1 MTQPLNIN
9 IVYIYIQMYQ
19 NIINP
24 VNGKSVS
31 VNSIKGKEIIRHYI
45 THLQGGSRLNKL
57 QKDLKKLDKKRA
69 KIIKEMIQITSG
81 GADGEVV
88 ADVDVI
94 IDLSGAVVAIEP
106 PRLVRIGGPLLDVVD
121 VPEESPRSVTDHPTF
136 QYE

>member
-1 MTQPLNIN
+1 
-9 IVYIYIQMYQ
+9 MYQ

-81 GADGEVV
+81 GADGGVV

-121 VPEESPRSVTDHPTF
+121 VPEESPRSVTEHPTF
-136 QYE
+136 DDEQ

>member
-1 MTQPLNIN
+1 
-9 IVYIYIQMYQ
+9 MYQ

-81 GADGEVV
+81 GADGGVV
-88 ADVDVI
+88 ADADVI
-94 IDLSGAVVAIEP
+94 NDLSGAVVAIEP

>member
-1 MTQPLNIN
+1 
-9 IVYIYIQMYQ
+9 MYQ

-31 VNSIKGKEIIRHYI
+31 ANSRKGKEIIRHYI
-45 THLQGGSRLNKL
+45 THLQGGSRLNQL

-81 GADGEVV
+81 GADGGVV

-136 QYE
+136 HYE

>member
-1 MTQPLNIN
+1 
-9 IVYIYIQMYQ
+9 MYQ

-31 VNSIKGKEIIRHYI
+31 VNSRNGKEIIRHYI
-45 THLQGGSRLNKL
+45 THLQGGSRLNQL

-88 ADVDVI
+88 ADAAVEE
-94 IDLSGAVVAIEP
+94 GAAVVAIEP

-121 VPEESPRSVTDHPTF
+121 VPEESPRSVTEHPTF
-136 QYE
+136 DDEQ

>member
-1 MTQPLNIN
+1 
-9 IVYIYIQMYQ
+9 MYQ

-31 VNSIKGKEIIRHYI
+31 VNSRKGKKIIRHYI

-69 KIIKEMIQITSG
+69 KIIKEMIQITTG

-88 ADVDVI
+88 ADVD
-94 IDLSGAVVAIEP
+94 LSGAVVAIQP

-121 VPEESPRSVTDHPTF
+121 VPEESPRSVTSHPAF
-136 QYE
+136 GDE

>member
-1 MTQPLNIN
+1 
-9 IVYIYIQMYQ
+9 MYQ

>member
-1 MTQPLNIN
+1 
-9 IVYIYIQMYQ
+9 MYQ

-81 GADGEVV
+81 GADGGVV

-106 PRLVRIGGPLLDVVD
+106 PRLVRIGGPLLDVV
-121 VPEESPRSVTDHPTF
+121 EESPRSVTSHPAF
-136 QYE
+136 DDE

>member
-1 MTQPLNIN
+1 
-9 IVYIYIQMYQ
+9 MYQ

-31 VNSIKGKEIIRHYI
+31 VNSRKGEEIIRHYI
-45 THLQGGSRLNKL
+45 THLQGGSRLNQL

-121 VPEESPRSVTDHPTF
+121 VVEESPRSVTDHPTF
-136 QYE
+136 HYE

>member
-1 MTQPLNIN
+1 
-9 IVYIYIQMYQ
+9 MYQ

-81 GADGEVV
+81 GADGGVV